1 MTRWGDAL
9 VSLLQ
14 EQGMTQAELAR
25 RAGVHPETVS
35 HVARGGHCSTD
46 TLEKIAA
53 ALQVDLGELFGAPPD
68 RKTAT
73 LQRDRLVS
81 AVLRELSG
89 AVSDAVLQELA
100 QRQKRR
106 LPRRKGTE
114 VALPF
119 AEPERGGS

>member
-1 MTRWGDAL
+1 MTRWGDQLA
-9 VSLLQ
+9 SLLQ

-35 HVARGGHCSTD
+35 HIVRGGHCSTD
-46 TLEKIAA
+46 TLEKMAA

-89 AVSDAVLQELA
+89 AVSDAVVQELA
-100 QRQKRR
+100 LRQRRR
-106 LPRRKGTE
+106 LPRRKGTD

-119 AEPERGGS
+119 SET